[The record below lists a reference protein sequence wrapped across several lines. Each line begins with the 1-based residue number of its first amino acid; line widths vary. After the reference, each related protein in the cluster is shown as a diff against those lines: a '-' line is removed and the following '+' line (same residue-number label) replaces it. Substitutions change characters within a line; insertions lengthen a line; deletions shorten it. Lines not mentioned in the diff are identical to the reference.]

1 MPNPALDPDPTPGPM
16 PDSEK
21 RFLGLDGLWRQW
33 ANFGIVGVIAG
44 LMSYVVMFTIPD
56 LQRSHLQTIERVS
69 TEARSELQAE
79 RAAGRSDAEKSREHG
94 NKSADKLAESLD
106 GLREVMS
113 DHKAMVKINQE
124 AGLEAQKV
132 MIQQNKTLIEK
143 MK

>member
-1 MPNPALDPDPTPGPM
+1 MSDPIPNPTPNPI

-21 RFLGLDGLWRQW
+21 RFLGLDGIWKQW
-33 ANFGIVGVIAG
+33 ANFGIAGVIAG

-56 LQRSHLQTIERVS
+56 LQRSHLETINNIS
-69 TEARSELQAE
+69 KEARTEIQTE
-79 RAAGRSDAEKSREHG
+79 RAAARSDMDKSRQHG
-94 NKSADKLAESLD
+94 DLSATKIAESLD
-106 GLREVMS
+106 SLREVMS
-113 DHKAMVKINQE
+113 EHKAMVKINQE